1 MQISE
6 YRHPCPPPAV
16 AYICRKARV
25 SQAHAVVIASLAGL
39 PTPDGWEFL
48 AVPAAQAV
56 ASLAWRGRA

>member
-1 MQISE
+1 VHISQ
-6 YRHPCPPPAV
+6 YHHQSPPPAV

-25 SQAHAVVIASLAGL
+25 SQAHAIVIASLAGL

-48 AVPAAQAV
+48 SVPAAQAV